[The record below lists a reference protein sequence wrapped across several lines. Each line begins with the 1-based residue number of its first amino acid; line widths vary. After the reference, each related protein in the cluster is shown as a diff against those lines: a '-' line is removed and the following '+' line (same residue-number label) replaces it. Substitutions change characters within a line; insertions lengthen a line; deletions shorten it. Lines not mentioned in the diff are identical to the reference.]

1 MAVDFGLTQQLEVV
15 FVAEVKRSRT
25 QQQPISVE
33 FRSKAQPTP
42 QFNNNFSVQLQLNY
56 GAIFFGTFIV
66 VSQRQKIKK
75 DIIV

>member
-1 MAVDFGLTQQLEVV
+1 MCGLQVIIVGVQ
-15 FVAEVKRSRT
+15 VKRSRT

-42 QFNNNFSVQLQLNY
+42 QFNNKFSVQLQLNY

-66 VSQRQKIKK
+66 VRYHQKIKK